1 MRVRSPHGRA
11 GAVHCGRRAAT
22 VDRQPVGNADKLGH
36 RIPKQC
42 AVDRQPVGNADKLGH
57 RLPEHSAVG
66 PQPVGN
72 ADKLAELDSLCRRA
86 DDESI
91 RCSDGFVVCSELDV
105 LESCTVRCS

>member
-22 VDRQPVGNADKLGH
+22 VYCQPVGNADKLGN
-36 RIPKQC
+36 REPKQC
-42 AVDRQPVGNADKLGH
+42 AVDR
-57 RLPEHSAVG
+57 
-66 PQPVGN
+66 QPVGN